1 MRLTNGGGYMNEW
14 RPSVLVPM
22 VLRGQLQ
29 FEDAPAPIQSAC
41 RLHFYQGACAVL
53 DGTDK
58 AERRAKL
65 DKIPAEVR
73 PHVAAEAQRIWAL
86 R

>member
-1 MRLTNGGGYMNEW
+1 MSSEW

-22 VLRGQLQ
+22 VLRGQVQ
-29 FEDAPAPIQSAC
+29 FEDTPASIQSAC
-41 RLHFYQGACAVL
+41 QLHFYQGACAVL
-53 DGTDK
+53 DADTK
-58 AERRAKL
+58 AERRARL
-65 DKIPAEVR
+65 NRIPPSVR

>member
-1 MRLTNGGGYMNEW
+1 MSSEW

-22 VLRGQLQ
+22 VLLGKIAL
-29 FEDAPAPIQSAC
+29 EDTPAPIQSAC
-41 RLHFYQGACAVL
+41 QLHFYQGACAVL
-53 DGTDK
+53 DGANK
-58 AERRAKL
+58 AERRARL
-65 DKIPAEVR
+65 DRIPAQVR

>member
-1 MRLTNGGGYMNEW
+1 MSKEW

-22 VLRGQLQ
+22 VLRGQVAL
-29 FEDAPAPIQSAC
+29 EDMPAPIQSAC

-53 DGTDK
+53 DGENK
-58 AERRAKL
+58 AERRARL
-65 DKIPAEVR
+65 DRIPAQVR

>member
-1 MRLTNGGGYMNEW
+1 MSNEW

-22 VLRGQLQ
+22 VLRGQVAL
-29 FEDAPAPIQSAC
+29 EDVPASIQSAC

-53 DGTDK
+53 DADTK

-65 DKIPAEVR
+65 DRIPAEVR